1 MNQKS
6 IIFLFILCCFS
17 LSVFSK
23 SYPNL
28 FEKLKEVNAQW
39 AYQPDIPQGVFETAP
54 EVNENK
60 AIQKHLELVEQT
72 LRKRSVVHLNAT
84 QQKNRSQCL
93 DLLRSYGNAGQ
104 FPQNSY
110 LPYRNPVFIDKHNT
124 FCAVGFLVKETGFE
138 SVSREISQKQ
148 NFAYVYEIQH
158 EALPKWAEQ
167 YGFTLAELAWI
178 QPGYPPMHPTSS
190 MDSGLGGTVYD
201 ILENPMYSD
210 NIFACGDFSDKVS
223 LWYPGFAGYDWMQQA
238 NIGGGNVYAMATYSN
253 GLPVIGGD
261 FTTISGASV
270 SHIAILAPTG
280 MGYLPM
286 GSLSGTVRDLA
297 LYKNEMYAAGTFGV
311 VKWDGNASWLPVF
324 SPVSGSAYTLHVWG
338 DDLYIGGD
346 FYENNYH
353 NIIRYDG
360 TSLFPLGDGV
370 VNPVYAISD
379 FQNTLFVGGMFDS
392 GTSEGYLWKYENN
405 QWDST
410 GEMLTGNAIYALENV
425 QDSVMYM
432 GGDFNY
438 YPIMGNWGVNLA
450 TVHESFGYFYFNGL
464 DEMNAPVRCIHAVN
478 ERVYVGGDFT
488 GNGIN
493 NNLNGIGFFDFVA
506 VTTDPVTEA
515 DFRLCPNPAQ
525 ERLVFTGSKWVGKKA
540 QIIISDI
547 TGATLKEVEWVIES
561 EKEINVDDLS
571 TGVYIFTFLCEND
584 KVVKKWQKQ

>member
-1 MNQKS
+1 MNPKS
-6 IIFLFILCCFS
+6 SLFLFILCCLS

-28 FEKLKEVNAQW
+28 YEKMKEVNAQW
-39 AYQPDIPQGVFETAP
+39 AFQEDIPSGVYEMAPVLNET
-54 EVNENK
+54 K
-60 AIQKHLELVEQT
+60 AIQTHLKLVEET
-72 LRKRSVVHLNAT
+72 LRKRSVSHLSPA
-84 QQKNRSQCL
+84 QQKNRIVCL
-93 DLLRSYGNAGQ
+93 DLLQGYQKAGK
-104 FPQNSY
+104 FPENSY

-124 FCAVGFLVKETGFE
+124 FCAVGYLVKETGYE
-138 SVSREISQKQ
+138 SVSREISQTQ
-148 NFAYVYEIQH
+148 NFAYVYGIKH
-158 EALPKWAEQ
+158 ETLPKWAEMN
-167 YGFTLAELAWI
+167 GFTLAELAWI
-178 QPGYPPMHPTSS
+178 QPGYPPVHPTSS

-201 ILENPMYSD
+201 ILENQMYPD

-223 LWYPGFAGYDWMQQA
+223 LWYPGFAGYDWMGQA
-238 NIGGGNVYAMATYSN
+238 NIQGGNVYAMAMNAN

-261 FTTISGASV
+261 FTSISGASV
-270 SHIAILAPTG
+270 SRIAILAPTG

-286 GSLSGTVRDLA
+286 GSLSGTVKDLIM
-297 LYKNEMYAAGTFGV
+297 YKNDMYAAGAFGV
-311 VKWDGNASWLPVF
+311 MKWDGTTWVPVYTP
-324 SPVSGSAYTLHVWG
+324 SSGSANVFHIWG

-353 NIIRYDG
+353 NILRYDG
-360 TSLFPLGDGV
+360 NTLSPVGNGLE
-370 VNPVYAISD
+370 NPVYAISH
-379 FQNTLFVGGMFDS
+379 FKNVLFAGGMFDP
-392 GTSEGYLWKYENN
+392 GTNVGYLWKYENN

-410 GEMLTGNAIYALENV
+410 GESLTGNAIYALENV
-425 QDSVMYM
+425 QDSVLYM

-438 YPIMGNWGVNLA
+438 FPIMGNWGVNLA
-450 TVHESFGYFYFNGL
+450 TVHPSFGYFYFNGL
-464 DEMNAPVRCIHAVN
+464 DEMDAPVRCIHSVG
-478 ERVYVGGDFT
+478 ERIYVGGAFA

-525 ERLVFTGSKWVGKKA
+525 EKLVFTGSKWVGKKA

-547 TGATLKEVEWVIES
+547 TGATLKEVEWMVES

-571 TGVYIFTFLCEND
+571 AGVYLFTFLCEND